1 MFVDKQTHQLRYRQH
16 RVGVIQVNGNLV
28 RQVVIGFMQHV
39 MATQDILHR
48 GRHEEILLAQAQL
61 AAGVGRVVRIEHAGD
76 VFGVVFILYRGEV
89 VAWLNL
95 PRLISLLACAL
106 HRRSVLVASVSK
118 PGMIWS

>member
-1 MFVDKQTHQLRYRQH
+1 
-16 RVGVIQVNGNLV
+16 
-28 RQVVIGFMQHV
+28 MQHV

-89 VAWLNL
+89 VA
-95 PRLISLLACAL
+95 
-106 HRRSVLVASVSK
+106 LVEFTEVNFATGLRAPQTQCVGASVSK